1 MKRIFNNKFIM
12 LLLIAT
18 LILSAIPITPVKAA
32 TLNRFATDKEFY
44 DYIELTLGEDRIKDS
59 DQRLYANR
67 QTYNDYQQIV
77 YGEQHGDK
85 KKGES
90 PWVKPG
96 FEHLVGKMLPRYIGY
111 DWYGEDVGNTHF
123 TPDATSGTDPSKFN
137 YISSSANTKAWEGIH
152 PDVMNHML
160 NAPLW
165 GNGATSPFKTLNQLG
180 GRAYGKPVSLAT
192 WLAEGSI
199 YMPHRG
205 ASGKIWY
212 VTQNV
217 DSMLGSASGAVSGT
231 ITTPANTYYIKKD
244 ETEVKIPVTVKA
256 TAHLKG
262 YAKATHIEDLRA
274 SFQGKFDNSSKVTT
288 VTTNQDFVATRSSY
302 PVGTHKINL
311 QGDVSLKTIFNDNE
325 TKTVSKTITLIVE
338 EEGDNP
344 YVTTTVTPDPAE
356 KKFEGKDID
365 VVLTVNAE
373 LHNYTKTSNIKE
385 WVFFAREKEA
395 TSALE
400 KKVYSKTLNAST
412 TFKFTIPASKIKDDN
427 FKQYYVVQARAYF
440 NEKVNGKNYYNYP
453 DTSVETVVVVYKDK
467 PPVESPNPK
476 PEPPGPTNLPPITE
490 ITGPTVIQAGLPA
503 TYRAKSSDPDG
514 YIESAEFRSSVPPFQ
529 ETMEKIRYS
538 FTKVFKL
545 EDVGD
550 VRMEHIVQDNEGA
563 KASDF
568 LIVEVT
574 LPKPN
579 AELSFSGKLKENREV
594 TITNKSTSYGSPMND
609 EKTRITVKPYGDGA
623 TSNIVYLGA
632 SPDKLIRNYIFK
644 NRGIYQVEIY
654 VENMI
659 GESDSKTYYINIHP
673 DVPPVADY
681 NFDNKVYRDK
691 YDNNFATMEIT
702 DLSYSPDSDEISE
715 RIWTITYNANN
726 NKDSD
731 FFPNY
736 SDDVSFQVKDSELEL
751 FKEKSMV
758 KSGFTYKFTK
768 TAKDKLLIKANQVGN
783 YLIELKVKEDYGL
796 EGDTNYKH
804 KMEKTITIFNREPFV
819 DFEP

>member
-1 MKRIFNNKFIM
+1 MKETFTKKVIM

-18 LILSAIPITPVKAA
+18 LILSVIPINLVKAA
-32 TLNRFATDKEFY
+32 PLNRFATDKEFY
-44 DYIELTLGEDRIKDS
+44 DYVELTLGTKYLKNQDE
-59 DQRLYANR
+59 LLPNR

-85 KKGES
+85 KKGET

-96 FEHLVGKMLPRYIGY
+96 FEHLIGKMLPRHIGY
-111 DWYGEDVGNTHF
+111 DWNGDDVGNTHF

-137 YISSSANTKAWEGIH
+137 YISSSANTASWYGIH

-180 GRAYGKPVSLAT
+180 GKAYGKPVSLAT
-192 WLAEGSI
+192 WLAEGGI
-199 YMPHRG
+199 YMQHKG

-231 ITTPANTYYIKKD
+231 ITTPSNTYYIRKD

-256 TAHLKG
+256 DARLSG
-262 YAKATHIEDLRA
+262 YAKATHIEEIVA
-274 SFQGKFDNSSKVTT
+274 SFQGKADRKKGVTT
-288 VTTNQDFVATRSSY
+288 VTTNQDFVATRSNY
-302 PVGTHKINL
+302 KVGTHQITL
-311 QGDVSLKTIFNDNE
+311 EGAVSLSTIFKDNE
-325 TKTVSKTITLIVE
+325 IKTVSKTVTLIVE
-338 EEGDNP
+338 SEGDDP
-344 YVTTTVTPDPAE
+344 YVTTTVTPNPAE
-356 KKFEGKDID
+356 KRFENKDIN
-365 VVLTVNAE
+365 VVLTVDGE

-385 WVFFAREKEA
+385 WVFWAREKEA
-395 TSALE
+395 TSAVP
-400 KKVYSKTLNAST
+400 KKEYTKSLTAST
-412 TFKFTIPASKIKDDN
+412 TFKFTIPASKIKEDN
-427 FKQYYVVQARAYF
+427 FKQYYVVRSMAYF
-440 NEKVNGKNYYNYP
+440 KEKVNGKDCYEAP
-453 DTSVETVVVVYKDK
+453 AQTVVVVYKDK

-476 PEPPGPTNLPPITE
+476 PEPPGSNNLPPVTE

-514 YIESAEFRSSVPPFQ
+514 YIETAEFRSSVPPFQ
-529 ETMEKIRYS
+529 ETVEKIRYS

-579 AELSFSGKLKENREV
+579 AELSFGGKLKENRIV
-594 TITNKSTSYGSPMND
+594 TMTNKSTSYGSPMND
-609 EKTRITVKPYGDGA
+609 EKTRITVRPYGDGA
-623 TSNIVYLGA
+623 TYNIVHLGS
-632 SPDKLIRNYIFK
+632 SPDNLTKNLTFK
-644 NRGIYQVEIY
+644 NRGIYEVEIY

-673 DVPPVADY
+673 DMPPVADY

-702 DLSYSPDSDEISE
+702 DLSYSPDSDEITE
-715 RIWTITYNANN
+715 KIWTITYNANN
-726 NKDSD
+726 SKDSD

-736 SDDVSFQVKDSELEL
+736 SDDTSFQVKESELEL

-758 KSGFTYKFTK
+758 KGGFTYKFTK
-768 TAKDKLLIKANQVGN
+768 TAKDKLIIKANQVGN
-783 YLIELKVKEDYGL
+783 YLVELKVKENYGL

>member
-1 MKRIFNNKFIM
+1 MKRILVFILMIGLFLSSFNFE
-12 LLLIAT
+12 
-18 LILSAIPITPVKAA
+18 V
-32 TLNRFATDKEFY
+32 FASGINSEQEFFNY
-44 DYIELTLGEDRIKDS
+44 LDS
-59 DQRLYANR
+59 IGQRR
-67 QTYNDYQQIV
+67 QTEEGNVANYLTYKKYNLIV
-77 YGEQHGDK
+77 YG
-85 KKGES
+85 S
-90 PWVKPG
+90 PWGDTKPTG
-96 FEHLVGKMLPRYIGY
+96 IGGYTGTQYRYLGY
-111 DWYGEDVGNTHF
+111 TLEDEAYTNPYF
-123 TPDATSGTDPSKFN
+123 PPDETSGNKPEQFN
-137 YISSSANTKAWEGIH
+137 YIKVANSRESWRVITDGAQRE
-152 PDVMNHML
+152 HML
-160 NAPLW
+160 NSPMS
-165 GNGATSPFKTLNQLG
+165 GNGATSLSFTLNSIG
-180 GRAYGKPVSLAT
+180 GIEYGKLLSAST
-192 WLAEGSI
+192 WKSQGSV
-199 YMPHRG
+199 YLQHRG
-205 ASGKIWY
+205 ASGKVWY
-212 VTQNV
+212 ITETFPPMVGDTIVTGKI
-217 DSMLGSASGAVSGT
+217 S
-231 ITTPANTYYIKKD
+231 TPANTYYIKKG
-244 ETEVKIPVTVKA
+244 ETEAKIPVTVKA
-256 TAHLKG
+256 NAQLKG
-262 YAKATHIEDLRA
+262 YAKATHIEEITA
-274 SFQGKFDNSSKVTT
+274 GFQGKADRKKGVTT
-288 VTTNQDFVATRSSY
+288 ASTTQDFIATRANY
-302 PVGTHKINL
+302 TVGTHQIKL
-311 QGDVSLKTIFNDNE
+311 EGTVSLSTIFKDNE

-338 EEGDNP
+338 SEGENP
-344 YVTTTVTPDPAE
+344 YVTTTVTPDPAK
-356 KKFEGKDID
+356 KKFENKDID

-395 TSALE
+395 NSALE

-412 TFKFTIPASKIKDDN
+412 TFKFTIPASKIKDNN

-453 DTSVETVVVVYKDK
+453 DTPVETVVVVYKDK

-476 PEPPGPTNLPPITE
+476 PEPPGPTNLPPVTE

-503 TYRAKSSDPDG
+503 TYRATSSDEDG

-529 ETMEKIRYS
+529 ETVEKIRYS

-550 VRMEHIVQDNEGA
+550 VRMEHIVEDNEGA

-568 LIVEVT
+568 LIVEVM
-574 LPKPN
+574 LPKPK
-579 AELSFSGKLKENREV
+579 AELSFSGKLKENRTV
-594 TITNKSTSYGSPMND
+594 TITNTSTSYGSPMND
-609 EKTRITVKPYGDGA
+609 SKTRITVKPYGDGA
-623 TSNIVYLGA
+623 TNNIVNLGS
-632 SPDKLIRNYIFK
+632 SPDKLIRDYSFK
-644 NRGIYQVEIY
+644 NRGIYEVEIY